1 MICSFVK
8 IIEKNSLGFCLKL
21 KKLFMLLFIFNTLS
35 FISMAIVINKYQK
48 STIKLEDAYNMQYK
62 SLILADELRQSSDD
76 LTRMARTYVLTGN
89 PMFEEQYKTV
99 LAIRNGELP
108 RPKRYN
114 GIFWDFLT
122 IDGSIPILDGEK
134 IPLREL
140 MKNANFPESELNM
153 LFTSQNE
160 SDDLT
165 KLENKAMNAMKGNFL
180 DKDGNY
186 TIKAKPDFVLARD
199 LMHSKEYH
207 EAKIRIMK
215 PLDNFYKAFENR
227 TKQKVD
233 EARATVKELEFYVNV
248 IVLFSIIL
256 FLMSFF
262 IILFRIVYPIDLLRN
277 VMLKLSTN
285 NTNVELDKDKY
296 NDEIADMIGAI
307 EIFKD
312 NTQKLLTSEH
322 QIKLAMQEATTANK
336 AKSIFLARMSHEL
349 RTPLNA
355 ILGFANILQKSQNT
369 NKQEKENLNIIKR
382 SGEHLL
388 NIINEIL
395 ELSKIEAG
403 KMELSPKSFN
413 LFDLIKEIE
422 DIFSFRCESLNLNF
436 EIKTN
441 NLPKYIKA
449 DEQRLR
455 QILINLLGN
464 SLKFTKEGFISLY
477 VYELN
482 NKLFFEVKDSGIGIS
497 KEYQEKIFK
506 PFEQIKKDNYTSEGT
521 GLGLSITKE
530 LIALMDGNIYLKSQ
544 VGVGSEFYFSINYEK
559 ANEAEIKKESS
570 KNIVAVKNQDF
581 SKTILVVDDIKE
593 NRDLITW
600 LLESYNFKTLQAS
613 SGIEA
618 LEIYKKEKIDLIFMD
633 ILMEGMNGIETILA
647 IRQKDK
653 KIPIIALSANVFEED
668 KNEAIKSG
676 ADDFLAKPV
685 EEKEI
690 FLILQKYLDVEL
702 FYENDKKEEIFDVK
716 NELKNLS
723 KEFFQKLNEKALLMD
738 SDGILNLIEE
748 YNLSKELQNHI
759 KNLINE
765 FKYQELINLYKY

>member
-1 MICSFVK
+1 
-8 IIEKNSLGFCLKL
+8 
-21 KKLFMLLFIFNTLS
+21 MLLFILNTLS
-35 FISMAIVINKYQK
+35 FISVAVVINKYQK
-48 STIKLEDAYNMQYK
+48 STINLEDAYNMQYK

-76 LTRMARTYVLTGN
+76 LTRMARTYVITGN

-122 IDGSIPILDGEK
+122 LQGNKPKLDGEK
-134 IPLREL
+134 IPLRDL
-140 MKNANFPESELNM
+140 MRNANFPDSELNM

-165 KLENKAMNAMKGNFL
+165 KLEHKAMNAIKGKFL

-186 TIKAKPDFVLARD
+186 TIKGEPDFALARE

-207 EAKIRIMK
+207 EAKIRIME
-215 PLDNFYKAFENR
+215 PLDRFYRAFENR

-248 IVLFSIIL
+248 IVLFSIIF

-262 IILFRIVYPIDLLRN
+262 IILFRIVYPIDLLRR
-277 VMLKLSTN
+277 VMLKLSQN
-285 NTNVELDKDKY
+285 DMSVEIDKNKFD
-296 NDEIADMIGAI
+296 DEVGDMIGAV

-322 QIKLAMQEATTANK
+322 QIKQAMQEATTANK

-355 ILGFANILQKSQNT
+355 ILGFANILQKSQNI

-403 KMELSPKSFN
+403 KMELTPKSFN
-413 LFDLIKEIE
+413 LFDLIKEID
-422 DIFSFRCESLNLNF
+422 DIFSFRCESINLNF

-506 PFEQIKKDNYTSEGT
+506 PFEQVKKDNYTTEGT

-530 LIALMDGNIYLKSQ
+530 LITLMAGNIYLKSQ

-559 ANEAEIKKESS
+559 ADENKIKKESS

-633 ILMEGMNGIETILA
+633 ILMEGMDGIETILA

-690 FLILQKYLDVEL
+690 LLILEKYLYIEL
-702 FYENDKKEEIFDVK
+702 EYENKEKRIDVKKELESLPQEFVEK
-716 NELKNLS
+716 LK
-723 KEFFQKLNEKALLMD
+723 QKALLMD
-738 SDGILNLIEE
+738 NDGIFELLKE
-748 YNLSKELQNHI
+748 YELSNDLQIYI
-759 KNLINE
+759 KSLVDE
-765 FKYQELINLYKY
+765 FKYQELVNLV

>member
-1 MICSFVK
+1 M
-8 IIEKNSLGFCLKL
+8 KL
-21 KKLFMLLFIFNTLS
+21 KNLFKLLFIFNTVS
-35 FISMAIVINKYQK
+35 FIFVAIVINKYQK
-48 STIKLEDAYNMQYK
+48 ATIELEDAYNMQYK

-76 LTRMARTYVLTGN
+76 LTRMARTYVITGN

-99 LAIRNGELP
+99 LAIRNAESP

-114 GIFWDFLT
+114 GIFWDFLSLEN
-122 IDGSIPILDGEK
+122 SIATLDGEK
-134 IPLREL
+134 IALRDL
-140 MKNANFPESELNM
+140 MRNANFPESELNM

-165 KLENKAMNAMKGNFL
+165 KLEHKAMNAIKGIFE
-180 DKDGNY
+180 DKNGNY
-186 TIKAKPDFVLARD
+186 TIKAEPDFALARE

-227 TKQKVD
+227 TKQKVE
-233 EARATVKELEFYVNV
+233 EARNSLKEQEFYVNV
-248 IVLFSIIL
+248 IVLFSVIL

-262 IILFRIVYPIDLLRN
+262 IILFRIVYPIDLLRV

-285 NTNVELDKDKY
+285 NTNVEIDKDKY

-307 EIFKD
+307 EIFKE
-312 NTQKLLTSEH
+312 NTQKLLSSEH
-322 QIKLAMQEATTANK
+322 QIKQAMQEATTANK
-336 AKSIFLARMSHEL
+336 AKSVFLARMSHEL

-355 ILGFANILQKSQNT
+355 ILGFANILQKSQNI
-369 NKQEKENLNIIKR
+369 NKQERENLNIIKR

-413 LFDLIKEIE
+413 LFDLIKEI
-422 DIFSFRCESLNLNF
+422 DNILSFRCKSLNLNF
-436 EIKTN
+436 EIKTD

-506 PFEQIKKDNYTSEGT
+506 PFEQVKKDNYTSEGT

-530 LIALMDGNIYLKSQ
+530 LIALMGGNIYLKSQ

-559 ANEAEIKKESS
+559 ADENKIKKESS
-570 KNIVAVKNQDF
+570 KNIIAVKNQDF

-593 NRDLITW
+593 NRELISQ
-600 LLESYNFKTLQAS
+600 LLNFYGFKTLQAS

-618 LEIYKKEKIDLIFMD
+618 LEIYRKEKIDLIFMD
-633 ILMEGMNGIETILA
+633 ILMEEMNGIETILA
-647 IRQKDK
+647 IREKDK

-676 ADDFLAKPV
+676 ANDFLAKPV

-690 FLILQKYLDVEL
+690 FLILQKYLDIEL
-702 FYENDKKEEIFDVK
+702 FYEKNKKEEIFDIK
-716 NELKNLS
+716 NELKTLP
-723 KEFFQKLNEKALLMD
+723 KEFFEKLNQKALLMNN
-738 SDGILNLIEE
+738 DGILNLIEE
-748 YNLSKELQNHI
+748 YKLSFELQNHI

-765 FKYQELINLYKY
+765 FKYQELLDFQKI

>member
-1 MICSFVK
+1 
-8 IIEKNSLGFCLKL
+8 
-21 KKLFMLLFIFNTLS
+21 MLLFILNTLS
-35 FISMAIVINKYQK
+35 FISVAVVINKYQK
-48 STIKLEDAYNMQYK
+48 STINLEDAYNMQYK

-76 LTRMARTYVLTGN
+76 LTRMARTYVITGN

-114 GIFWDFLT
+114 GIFWDFLS
-122 IDGSIPILDGEK
+122 IDGSTLQLDGEK

-140 MKNANFPESELNM
+140 MKNANFPDSELNM

-165 KLENKAMNAMKGNFL
+165 KLEHKAMNAIKGKFL

-186 TIKAKPDFVLARD
+186 TIKGEPDFALARE

-207 EAKIRIMK
+207 EAKIRIME
-215 PLDNFYKAFENR
+215 PLDRFYKAFENR

-248 IVLFSIIL
+248 IVLFSIVF

-262 IILFRIVYPIDLLRN
+262 IILFRIVYPIDLLRR
-277 VMLKLSTN
+277 VMLKLSQN
-285 NTNVELDKDKY
+285 DMSVEIDKNKFD
-296 NDEIADMIGAI
+296 DEVGDMIGAV
-307 EIFKD
+307 EIFKE

-322 QIKLAMQEATTANK
+322 QIKQAMQEATTANK

-355 ILGFANILQKSQNT
+355 ILGFSNILKKSMNAT
-369 NKQEKENLNIIKR
+369 ISEKENLNIIKR
-382 SGEHLL
+382 SADHLL

-403 KMELSPKSFN
+403 KMELSLKNFN
-413 LFDLIKEIE
+413 LFELIKEIE
-422 DIFSFRCESLNLNF
+422 DIFAFRCENKGLKFKIETL
-436 EIKTN
+436 

-464 SLKFTKEGFISLY
+464 SLKFTNEGEISLY
-477 VYELN
+477 IYELN
-482 NKLFFEVKDSGIGIS
+482 KKLFFEVKDSGIGID
-497 KEYQEKIFK
+497 KFNIEKVFK
-506 PFEQIKKDNYTSEGT
+506 PFEQVKQDNYTQQGT

-530 LIALMDGNIYLKSQ
+530 LISLMGGNIYLKSQ

-559 ANEAEIKKESS
+559 ANEEELSKENNT
-570 KNIVAVKNQDF
+570 KNIVGIKNENF
-581 SKTILVVDDIKE
+581 TKTILVVDDIKE
-593 NRDLITW
+593 NRDLIT
-600 LLESYNFKTLQAS
+600 LLLNSYGFKTLQAT
-613 SGIEA
+613 SGKEA
-618 LEIYKKEKIDLIFMD
+618 LDVFENEKLDLIFMD
-633 ILMEGMNGIETILA
+633 ILMEGMDGLETMQN
-647 IRQKDK
+647 IRASKSGKD
-653 KIPIIALSANVFEED
+653 IPIIALSANVFEED
-668 KNEAIKSG
+668 KMEALKNG
-676 ADDFLAKPV
+676 ANDFLAKPV

-690 FLILQKYLDVEL
+690 LLILEKYLHIEL
-702 FYENDKKEEIFDVK
+702 EYENKEKSIDFKKELEI
-716 NELKNLS
+716 LP
-723 KEFFQKLNEKALLMD
+723 KEFVEKLKQKVLLMD
-738 SDGILNLIEE
+738 NDGIFELLKA
-748 YNLSKELQNHI
+748 YDLSSDLKIYI
-759 KNLINE
+759 KSLVDE
-765 FKYQELINLYKY
+765 FKYQELVDLV

>member
-1 MICSFVK
+1 
-8 IIEKNSLGFCLKL
+8 LKL
-21 KKLFMLLFIFNTLS
+21 KKLFMLLFILNTVS
-35 FISMAIVINKYQK
+35 FISVAVVINKYQK
-48 STIKLEDAYNMQYK
+48 STINLEDAYNMQYK

-76 LTRMARTYVLTGN
+76 LTRMARTYVITGN
-89 PMFEEQYKTV
+89 SMYEEQYKTV

-114 GIFWDFLT
+114 GIFWDFLS
-122 IDGSIPILDGEK
+122 IDGSIPKLDGEK

-165 KLENKAMNAMKGNFL
+165 KLEHKAMNAIKGIFL

-186 TIKAKPDFVLARD
+186 TIKGKPDFALARE

-207 EAKIRIMK
+207 EAKIRIME
-215 PLDNFYKAFENR
+215 PLDRFYSAFENR

-248 IVLFSIIL
+248 IVLFSIVF

-262 IILFRIVYPIDLLRN
+262 IILFRIVYPIDLLRR
-277 VMLKLSTN
+277 VMLKLSKN
-285 NTNVELDKDKY
+285 DMSVEIDKNKFD
-296 NDEIADMIGAI
+296 DEVGDMIGAV
-307 EIFKD
+307 EIFKE

-322 QIKLAMQEATTANK
+322 QIKQAMQEATTANK

-355 ILGFANILQKSQNT
+355 ILGFTNILQKSMNAT
-369 NKQEKENLNIIKR
+369 TVEKENLNIIKR
-382 SGEHLL
+382 SADHLL

-403 KMELSPKSFN
+403 KMELSLKNFN
-413 LFDLIKEIE
+413 LFELIKEIE
-422 DIFSFRCESLNLNF
+422 DIFAFRCENKGLKFKIETL
-436 EIKTN
+436 

-464 SLKFTKEGFISLY
+464 SLKFTNEGEISLY
-477 VYELN
+477 IYELN
-482 NKLFFEVKDSGIGIS
+482 KKLFFEVKDSGIGIDKS
-497 KEYQEKIFK
+497 NLEKVFK
-506 PFEQIKKDNYTSEGT
+506 PFEQVKQDNYTQQGT

-530 LIALMDGNIYLKSQ
+530 LVSLMGGNIYLKSQ

-559 ANEAEIKKESS
+559 ANEEELSKENNA
-570 KNIVAVKNQDF
+570 KNIIGIKNENF
-581 SKTILVVDDIKE
+581 TKTILVVDDIKE
-593 NRDLITW
+593 NRDLIT
-600 LLESYNFKTLQAS
+600 LLLNSYGFKTLEAT
-613 SGIEA
+613 SGKEA
-618 LEIYKKEKIDLIFMD
+618 LDIFGSQKLDLIFMD
-633 ILMEGMNGIETILA
+633 ILMEGMDGLETMQNIRASKNG
-647 IRQKDK
+647 KD
-653 KIPIIALSANVFEED
+653 IPIIALSANVFEED
-668 KNEAIKSG
+668 KKEALKNG
-676 ADDFLAKPV
+676 ANDFLAKPV

-690 FLILQKYLDVEL
+690 LLILEKYLHIEL
-702 FYENDKKEEIFDVK
+702 EYENKEKRIDVKKELEI
-716 NELKNLS
+716 LP
-723 KEFFQKLNEKALLMD
+723 KEFVEKLKEKALLMD
-738 SDGILNLIEE
+738 NDGIFELLKE
-748 YNLSKELQNHI
+748 YELSNDLKIYI
-759 KNLINE
+759 KNLVDE
-765 FKYQELINLYKY
+765 FKYQELLNLV

>member
-559 ANEAEIKKESS
+559 ADENKIKKESS